1 MPPAEDTALLQH
13 VAAGW
18 VLCCY
23 GAIQTVFITSPG
35 QADFIPSRSL
45 TGNFTSRLPLIPAVP
60 SEQPV
65 NWQCGYT
72 HFPGVPG
79 QLYTRQVSLH
89 STSTGKSPPEGLRE
103 PRHSQSFSLS
113 HLSLLQ
119 RSHARRSTSENFLKI
134 CCPKHTYCL
143 TQSFLYLLESLFALL
158 TPRKLINYFRHH
170 Y

>member
-1 MPPAEDTALLQH
+1 MSPAEDTALLQH

-45 TGNFTSRLPLIPAVP
+45 TGNFTSRLPLIPALP

-79 QLYTRQVSLH
+79 QVYTWQVSLH

-103 PRHSQSFSLS
+103 PRHSQSFSLPICLCCKEAMPDVPLVRIFSRSVAQNTLTVWHS
-113 HLSLLQ
+113 H
-119 RSHARRSTSENFLKI
+119 FYI
-134 CCPKHTYCL
+134 
-143 TQSFLYLLESLFALL
+143 F
-158 TPRKLINYFRHH
+158 
-170 Y
+170 

>member
-1 MPPAEDTALLQH
+1 M
-13 VAAGW
+13 
-18 VLCCY
+18 LCCY
-23 GAIQTVFITSPG
+23 GAIQTVFITSSG

-79 QLYTRQVSLH
+79 QLYTWQVSLH